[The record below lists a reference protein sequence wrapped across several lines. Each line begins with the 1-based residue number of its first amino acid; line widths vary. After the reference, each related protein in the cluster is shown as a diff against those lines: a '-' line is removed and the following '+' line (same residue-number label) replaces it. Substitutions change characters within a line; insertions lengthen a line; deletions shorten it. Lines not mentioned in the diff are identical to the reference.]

1 MKLIEHG
8 DRCYVAGLDWEAKAF
23 PPSKAEVRQ
32 DARTHKATHVVE
44 HQGVGDQSEG
54 TSYSYGFGSL
64 PKLPRMNR
72 KPVVSLAA
80 AVASQGTDAF
90 MFVMPMD
97 TDSPHGEAAFVGVLS
112 GHPAPGCDLIGTEHE
127 ISEAVRRFADTNGV
141 LQVFFD
147 PECGRPEFLDGFQFK
162 PLKIAAAEY
171 VEELRPVGG
180 TPVLAVVGVVAV
192 LGVGGMVGA
201 GMYAKWSEEQELA
214 RLRASRIDPNL
225 VYQQSRDAAFAQ
237 FSPIPVT
244 AARQVLESLLR
255 LPVVSG
261 GWEATKIGCLHIQG
275 SAPPAFACT
284 VTWTNNAGTFKTFA
298 GVPGDASIEYGDD
311 LSTVTTRW
319 QVPVSN
325 VRPLEP
331 ALFAEL
337 PPSGQWKV
345 EVGSLLQDM
354 GQVPSFKLGTTAPV
368 LVGATADPAVTNRLM
383 RGTWTLQGHAD
394 LAAELI
400 GALPGTMTLEG
411 IEITTPA
418 ASAEVKGDAL
428 PMLNINGGFYVRQTR

>member
-23 PPSKAEVRQ
+23 PPSGSEVRQ
-32 DARTHKATHVVE
+32 DARVHKATHVVE
-44 HQGVGDQSEG
+44 HRGADDQGEG
-54 TSYSYGFGSL
+54 NSYSYGFGRL
-64 PKLPRMNR
+64 PKLPRKNK

-80 AVASQGTDAF
+80 AVASLGTDAF

-127 ISEAVRRFADTNGV
+127 VSEAVRRFADTNGV

-162 PLKIAAAEY
+162 PLKIAEADG

-180 TPVLAVVGVVAV
+180 VPMLAVIGALAVLAV
-192 LGVGGMVGA
+192 GGAVGA
-201 GMYAKWSEEQELA
+201 GFYAKWKEEQEMA

-225 VYQQSRDAAFAQ
+225 VYQQSRDSAFAQ

-244 AARQVLESLLR
+244 AARQVLASLLR
-255 LPVVSG
+255 LPVVNG
-261 GWEATKIGCLHIQG
+261 GWEASKIACVHVLG
-275 SAPPAFACT
+275 SSPPALGCT
-284 VTWTNNAGTFKTFA
+284 MKWTNHAGTFKTFLA
-298 GVPGDASIEYGDD
+298 PPGDASIEYGDD
-311 LSTVTTRW
+311 LSTVTARW
-319 QVPVSN
+319 QVAVSK

-331 ALFAEL
+331 AVFAQL
-337 PPSGQWKV
+337 PQSDQWKV
-345 EVGSLLQDM
+345 ETGSLLQDM
-354 GQVPSFKLGTTAPV
+354 SQIPSFKVGIAAPV
-368 LVGATADPAVTNRLM
+368 LVGATSDPAVTDRLM

-394 LAAELI
+394 LVAELI

-418 ASAEVKGDAL
+418 ASAEVKSDAL